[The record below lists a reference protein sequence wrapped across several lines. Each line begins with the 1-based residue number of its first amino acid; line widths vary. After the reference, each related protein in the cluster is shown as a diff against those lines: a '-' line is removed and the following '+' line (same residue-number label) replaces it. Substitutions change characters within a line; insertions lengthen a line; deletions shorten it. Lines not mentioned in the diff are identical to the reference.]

1 MGHCFVA
8 DYSGET
14 GLRQHQWA
22 FCLIALLTFASPA
35 LAGGKVVVFAAASLT
50 NALQDIGTAYE
61 KRGEIVNSF
70 ASSSTLAR
78 QIENGAP
85 AQIFVSA
92 DTQWMDYLAT
102 RNLIEPA
109 SRKNLLGNE
118 LVLVAPA
125 ASPLTP
131 RAIDSALDW
140 PKLLGGGRLALGD
153 PDHVPAG
160 IYAKDALQKL
170 GAWSALEPH
179 LARADDVRAALA
191 FVERGETPLG
201 IVYLTDARQDNNV
214 KIVGVFPSDSH
225 KPIVYPFVIVKGADT
240 PDVRA
245 YFNFLTGPDAIAIF
259 KRYGFKTN

>member
-1 MGHCFVA
+1 MR
-8 DYSGET
+8 
-14 GLRQHQWA
+14 LRQWA
-22 FCLIALLTFASPA
+22 ICLIALMSLTSPA
-35 LAGGKVVVFAAASLT
+35 LAAGKIVVFAAASLT
-50 NALQDIGTAYE
+50 NALQDIDTAYE
-61 KRGEIVNSF
+61 KRSGVQIVSSL

-125 ASPLTP
+125 ASPLAP

-140 PKLLGGGRLALGD
+140 PKLLGDGRLALGD

-170 GAWSALEPH
+170 GAWSTLEPH

-191 FVERGETPLG
+191 FVERGEVPLG
-201 IVYLTDARQDNNV
+201 IVYLTDARQDANV

-225 KPIVYPFVIVKGADT
+225 KPIVYPFAIVKGADT

-259 KRYGFKTN
+259 KRHGFKTH